1 MMARIAYTFGVFLLL
16 GGLIASE
23 LGLHH
28 LTKRIP
34 IVPHSY
40 RGWDEPAYYALS
52 REDSN
57 AAHNLLLFLKSTGVV
72 CMVGF
77 TLIHLHTRKRMI
89 PPQGEPDS
97 VKVQIQSIPSNRPG
111 AGASEHD

>member
-1 MMARIAYTFGVFLLL
+1 MKSRFALGIGVFLLF

-40 RGWDEPAYYALS
+40 RGWDEPAYYTLS

-72 CMVGF
+72 CLVGF
-77 TLIHLHTRKRMI
+77 TLIHLHTGKRMI
-89 PPQGEPDS
+89 PSKGESDS
-97 VKVQIQSIPSNRPG
+97 AKVEDKSMLSNRPG
-111 AGASEHD
+111 SGASEND